1 LNKCDAGTT
10 LVAVRFRQILPIPPL
25 QAIVECLWTLESDG
39 APPGEI
45 EPVLPDGC
53 PELVMQFGD
62 RFERLSTDGTAE
74 RQSDLLFAG
83 QLTGQIALRPMGA
96 VATLGIRFRPGSAA
110 TILHMPQSGLV
121 GTTPGVDV
129 LDQKLYRGLSKIKD
143 TAASLDEAVI
153 AVQRYLC
160 GRLDSHW
167 IDPRVLAAVAFVQR
181 RGGQIAIELLARHVG
196 TTRRH
201 LERRFD
207 SLVGISPKRLAR
219 IVRFQRALRML
230 NARPERPDPRS
241 TRPER
246 PGLPSGVRAAIE
258 CGYADQ
264 PHFIRDFTEL
274 AGCAPGEHLVRH
286 AQLSG
291 FFTRADA
298 QYD

>member
-1 LNKCDAGTT
+1 MNKSDFGNT
-10 LVAVRFRQILPIPPL
+10 LDAVRFRQIPPIAPL
-25 QAIVECLWTLESDG
+25 QAVVECLWTLESDG
-39 APPGEI
+39 APAGEI

-53 PELVMQFGD
+53 PELVIHFGD
-62 RFERLSTDGTAE
+62 RFERLSPDGTVE

-83 QLTGQIALRPMGA
+83 QLTGQIALRPTGA

-110 TILHMPQSGLV
+110 AILHLPQFALV
-121 GTTPGVDV
+121 GTTLGVDV
-129 LDQKLYRGLSKIKD
+129 LDRNLYRGLSAIREM
-143 TAASLDEAVI
+143 AASLDEATI

-160 GRLDSHW
+160 GRLDRDW
-167 IDPRVLAAVAFVQR
+167 IDPRVLEAVTIVQR
-181 RGGQIAIELLARHVG
+181 RGGQIGIEVLAGRVG

-230 NARPERPDPRS
+230 SARPEMPDLHSPAV
-241 TRPER
+241 
-246 PGLPSGVRAAIE
+246 SGVATALE

-274 AGCAPGEHLVRH
+274 AGCAPGEHLLRH
-286 AQLSG
+286 ARLSG
-291 FFTRADA
+291 FFTGADGA
-298 QYD
+298 YG